1 MIEKKK
7 IREKAVNSRIAF
19 PKGFFE
25 NRFHFCMII
34 SEQDSNVTYPST
46 PPINTTFSADMQ
58 EETDI
63 LNTTF
68 SADMQEETDILN
80 IKMHVDE
87 PEQMSETEQDDI
99 QEKDSEK
106 TSEADVDE
114 VRQDDIQEKDS
125 EKTSEA
131 GVDEVRQDVEIQT
144 SLPKQ
149 EPRLKRTLETTNNA
163 AGELLFCV
171 CKSPEGEFM
180 IMCDLCTEVC
190 SALDLTRY
198 SGTTGL
204 VSGSRSPN
212 RKRSHITSVMHAQST
227 ITKWGKRLSTLSQ
240 QRPPPVP
247 HAQKLA
253 RRTADYRV
261 PLAKQRKLIS
271 LRKRRRW
278 TKTRRKSSKDLTMI
292 MKLKRMI
299 N

>member
-87 PEQMSETEQDDI
+87 PEQMSETE
-99 QEKDSEK
+99 
-106 TSEADVDE
+106 
-114 VRQDDIQEKDS
+114 QDDIQEKDS